1 MLKPEAITKLKSFGL
16 DTDKLITAIKDEAEV
31 DFETPEVTVLKPD
44 ELTARDNNTKAEGEK
59 EGFKK
64 GKEAGLEI
72 AGKAIVKKFN
82 LADVDPKDP
91 DKIVEALNTS
101 VAKGDDG
108 LKEQIKLLQKDK
120 ETILAEK
127 ETAIKEAK
135 AVGFEKELISFFPP
149 NRSTDLNDNERLM
162 LVKASLQF
170 EDENGVPVVKKG
182 GEVLRDPVTKNPLP
196 VKEAINTLFAERKWV
211 TGEGGNGGRGGGD
224 NPPAGGG
231 TAGIKKFSDAEA
243 KWKADNPNGNSISP
257 EFTVFVGEI
266 AKATTDFDWNS

>member
-1 MLKPEAITKLKSFGL
+1 MLKAEAITKLKSFGL
-16 DTDKLITAIKDEAEV
+16 DTDKLIAAITNEAEV

-44 ELTARDNNTKAEGEK
+44 ELTARDANTKAEGK
-59 EGFKK
+59 KDGFKE

-82 LADVDPKDP
+82 LEGIDPKDP

-120 ETILAEK
+120 ETIIAEK

-135 AVGFEKELISFFPP
+135 SAGFERELISFFPP
-149 NRSTDLNDNERLM
+149 NRTTDLSDNERLM
-162 LVKASLQF
+162 LVKGSLQF
-170 EDENGVPVVKKG
+170 EEENGIPVVKKG

-196 VKEAINTLFAERKWV
+196 YKDAINTLFAERKWV
-211 TGEGGNGGRGGGD
+211 AVDGGQGGRGGKD
-224 NPPAGGG
+224 IPPGGS
-231 TAGIKKFSDAEA
+231 AGIKKFTDAEA
-243 KWKADNPNGNSISP
+243 KWKADNPTGNTISP
-257 EFTVFVGEI
+257 EFSTFVGEL